1 MDWPPP
7 LLDVKPLDYFYWDF
21 AKTKVS
27 EGRSGKP
34 FVSEAELKKKDK
46 ICLEYLY
53 ECTGTN
59 KESNQTICPTNESC
73 KRKKGRCIKM
83 LFGECFYIRMAV
95 SMCFLV
101 FVKNLWD
108 IADHLKDN
116 FIQQIYRIFFF

>member
-1 MDWPPP
+1 MFHSCWGLDWPPT

-46 ICLEYLY
+46 ICLEYLC
-53 ECTGTN
+53 ECPGTN
-59 KESNQTICPTNESC
+59 KEGNQTICPTNESC
-73 KRKKGRCIKM
+73 KREKGRYIKM

-95 SMCFLV
+95 SMFFLV
-101 FVKNLWD
+101 FVKKLMEYC
-108 IADHLKDN
+108 KS
-116 FIQQIYRIFFF
+116 FER